1 MNTNG
6 MMETTSEIGIIVLLY
21 KHVVIYAD
29 VIVRDYW
36 YEIIFFLFVN
46 SMP

>member
-6 MMETTSEIGIIVLLY
+6 MMETISEIGIFVLFY
-21 KHVVIYAD
+21 KHVVICAE
-29 VIVRDYW
+29 VTVRDYW
-36 YEIIFFLFVN
+36 YEIIFLFVN